1 MILNTVY
8 QNRLSSPDMHP
19 QPLKI
24 NFFRITSF
32 VIIRGEE
39 PVSDLFLFPILGAQ
53 PVPFLGNTNKVN

>member
-1 MILNTVY
+1 
-8 QNRLSSPDMHP
+8 MHP